1 MIMSTTPS
9 QAFKDLP
16 ASPRMPTLFVGHG
29 SPMNAITDNVYSRE
43 WGRLGESLPTPAAI
57 LCVSAHWMT
66 RGTTLVHVGSRP
78 KTIHDFGGFPQ
89 ALFDQQYP
97 APGAPDMA
105 EAAIELVRS
114 SHLEADTEWG
124 LDHGAWSVLI
134 RMFPNADIPV
144 FQLSLDL
151 GKPPS
156 DHFELA
162 QELKPLRE
170 KGVLI
175 VGSGNLVH
183 NLMALVRGG
192 RPAYDWAEDFDARAA
207 QAISVRDFHALAEP
221 LALSRTL
228 PLAHPTLE
236 HYLPVLFP
244 LGVADD
250 KDELSFFNVGIDMG
264 SISMRS
270 FVLGCHGSRAPAH
283 SNTLSAAAR
292 SEAGTDR
299 PSAFAV
305 LRLIH
310 NSARDGC
317 SIANSPASAP
327 SRIFFT
333 K

>member
-1 MIMSTTPS
+1 MSRRELMNDGLTLAAALSAGMAGAEAAPIGATS
-9 QAFKDLP
+9 AGEAFKDLP

-29 SPMNAITDNVYSRE
+29 SPMNAITDNAYSRS
-43 WGRLGESLPTPAAI
+43 WGKLGETLPTPAAI

-89 ALFDQQYP
+89 ALYDAQYP
-97 APGAPDMA
+97 APGAP
-105 EAAIELVRS
+105 EAAKATIELVRS
-114 SHLEADTEWG
+114 SHLKGDTEWG

-134 RMFPNADIPV
+134 KMFPKADIPV

-156 DHFELA
+156 EHYALA

-175 VGSGNLVH
+175 VGSGNIVH
-183 NLMALVRGG
+183 NLMALSRGG
-192 RPAYDWAEDFDARAA
+192 EPYDWAEDFDARAA
-207 QAISVRDFHALAEP
+207 E
-221 LALSRTL
+221 ALSRRDFAAFAKPLSLARTL
-228 PLAHPTLE
+228 RLAHPTLE

-250 KDELSFFNVGIDMG
+250 KDELNFFNASIDMG

-270 FVLGCHGSRAPAH
+270 FVLGG
-283 SNTLSAAAR
+283 AA
-292 SEAGTDR
+292 
-299 PSAFAV
+299 
-305 LRLIH
+305 
-310 NSARDGC
+310 
-317 SIANSPASAP
+317 
-327 SRIFFT
+327 
-333 K
+333 